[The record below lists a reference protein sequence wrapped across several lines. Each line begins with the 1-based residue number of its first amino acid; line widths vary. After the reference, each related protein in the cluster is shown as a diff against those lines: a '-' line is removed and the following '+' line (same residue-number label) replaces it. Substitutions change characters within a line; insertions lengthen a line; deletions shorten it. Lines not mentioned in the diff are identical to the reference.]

1 MRWPLLA
8 LGVAAALAADL
19 MATAAGAQPADGLPA
34 NGPPSGDRVIAIVG
48 GTVHTLGPAGT
59 IEGATVLIAGGRI
72 EAVGVDLAIPPGAER
87 IDARGKIVTPG
98 LLDSMSGIGA
108 VEISAE
114 RTTRDSATEL
124 PRLGAAFSVAEAIN
138 PRSTLIPVNRVEGLT
153 RALVAPRAS
162 TGPIAGRAA
171 AIHLGGGDDPVTD
184 PAAALVVALG
194 QEGAA
199 LAGGSRAAALALLA
213 EALEDARDYAE
224 HRADFERAARRPYAP
239 SRLDLEA
246 LQPVV
251 AGEMPIA
258 ARVDRASDLLA
269 ALRLA
274 SEQRVKLVV
283 VGGAEAWLVAPAL
296 AAAGVPVVLDPLSN
310 LPASFEELAATL
322 ENAARLHAAGVAVAF
337 SSGES
342 HNARNLRQAAG
353 NAVAHGLPWEAGLAA
368 MTRVPA
374 AIWGLDGSY
383 GTLDAG
389 RDADVVIWDGDPLE
403 VTSYPERV
411 FVRGREVPRTSRQ
424 LLLRDR
430 YLDPGAPLPPAYR
443 RP

>member
-1 MRWPLLA
+1 MRRPIFALA
-8 LGVAAALAADL
+8 VAALAASL
-19 MATAAGAQPADGLPA
+19 VPAAAGAQPPEEPQA
-34 NGPPSGDRVIAIVG
+34 GDRVIAIVG

-72 EAVGVDLAIPPGAER
+72 ETVGAEVAIPAGAER
-87 IDARGKIVTPG
+87 IDAAGKVVTPG
-98 LLDSMSGIGA
+98 LLDSISGIGA

-114 RTTRDSATEL
+114 RTTRDAATEL
-124 PRLGAAFSVAEAIN
+124 PRLGAAFSVADAIN

-153 RALVAPRAS
+153 RALVAPRAT

-194 QEGAA
+194 AEGAA
-199 LAGGSRAAALALLA
+199 LAGGSRAAALALVA

-224 HRADFERAARRPYAP
+224 HRADFERAGRRPYAP

-251 AGEMPIA
+251 AGEMPLA

-322 ENAARLHAAGVAVAF
+322 ENAARLDAAGVLVAF

-368 MTRVPA
+368 TTRVPA
-374 AIWGLDGSY
+374 AIWGLGASY
-383 GTLDAG
+383 GTLEPG
-389 RDADVVIWDGDPLE
+389 KDADVVIWDGDPLE

-430 YLDPGAPLPPAYR
+430 YLDLGAPLPPAYR
-443 RP
+443 KP